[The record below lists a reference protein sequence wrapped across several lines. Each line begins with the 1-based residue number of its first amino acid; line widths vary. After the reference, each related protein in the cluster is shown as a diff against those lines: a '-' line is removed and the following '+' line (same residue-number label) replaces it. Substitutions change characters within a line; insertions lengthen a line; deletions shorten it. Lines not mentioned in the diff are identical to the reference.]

1 MAQLTKG
8 MFGSQFDRR
17 NANSFAGLG
26 CGQMRGRDFIHN
38 GGWYNKAGEK
48 LGWGDLSPD
57 DFKKISQELEEGE
70 LFIILYE
77 SDSFW
82 KFVKHNPGI
91 IGSMCTVEPTEEA
104 PGVDF
109 VSEKCAYVI
118 ASGQLYYVDRYGDS
132 DKETLV
138 TRDGLELK
146 VLKREAVKAL
156 IGNTTV
162 QATTNA

>member
-17 NANSFAGLG
+17 NAVAFAGLS
-26 CGQMRGRDFIHN
+26 CGACRGNDFVHN

-57 DFKKISQELEEGE
+57 DFNKISQELEEGE

-82 KFVKHNPGI
+82 NFVTHNPGI
-91 IGSMCTVEPTEEA
+91 IGSMCAVQPTAEA

-118 ASGQLYYVDRYGDS
+118 ANGQLYYVDRYGDS

-138 TRDGLELK
+138 TRDGLEFK
-146 VLKREAVKAL
+146 VLKREAAKAL
-156 IGNTTV
+156 IASNTAQTV
-162 QATTNA
+162 